1 MIDEALTI
9 WEGLEFRRPM
19 LRRQVDPL
27 DEHQLHWVPGDGRRS
42 IAWQL
47 WHIAEVE
54 DNWYRT
60 LVEDQPPRLPLGCAL
75 AAMDGNE
82 PPRAWP
88 DKPALL
94 AYLDESRAL
103 SAERLE
109 AATPGQLAAQVRD
122 PDYGRRAVRAIW
134 AGIVTSYAWHAGQVA
149 LTAKLMP
156 DSPIKVWDFTNW
168 NDPRWRGGGCH
179 DKNDD
184 K

>member
-1 MIDEALTI
+1 MIDEARAI

-27 DEHQLHWVPGDGRRS
+27 NECQLLWVPGDGRRS

-60 LVEDQPPRLPLGCAL
+60 LVDDSPPRFPLGCAL
-75 AAMDGNE
+75 AAMDNDT
-82 PPRAWP
+82 PPRTWP
-88 DKPALL
+88 DKAQLI

-103 SAERLE
+103 CAGRLE
-109 AATPGQLAAQVRD
+109 AATAEQLGGLVRD
-122 PDYGRRAVRAIW
+122 PDYGQRAVRAIW

-156 DSPIKVWDFTNW
+156 DSPVEVWDFTNW
-168 NDPRWRGGGCH
+168 NDPRWRGGGT
-179 DKNDD
+179 NAQ
-184 K
+184 